1 MPVFMA
7 SILRSGTFVAAVMAV
22 VMLMAVVVPIT
33 ISMSDLG
40 ESPYYEDNEIGEND
54 YKMSYSKTAP
64 TLVIRSVAA
73 SGGGQKITL
82 KVGAEP
88 AQQIEGHKVIIG
100 DTFVLDLN
108 PTSAKIVWTSKTPSD
123 EGDDPLDPNSKGDRS
138 STEHIHA
145 WVVGDVLTIRG
156 SAWNMSYTSSGES
169 KLSTNT
175 YTWIAYPDATGSY
188 LHTNAPAFVDTNSV
202 IIAGGATLGDE
213 ARAVLRGTLED
224 MKVIFSY
231 YSHAD
236 TAVVNWSTGEYTNVL
251 EGMTVDLTVG
261 GDTRTIEI
269 TDFVVPLQYMAG
281 YEKGVASM
289 LVALLPVLLAVAIIL
304 GVVAVYVMRNSS
316 REW

>member
-1 MPVFMA
+1 MA

-40 ESPYYEDNEIGEND
+40 ESPYYEENEIGSGD
-54 YKMSYSKTAP
+54 YRMSYSKTAP
-64 TLVIRSVAA
+64 TLVVRSVA
-73 SGGGQKITL
+73 GGNDTQRITL
-82 KVGAEP
+82 KVGASP
-88 AQQIEGHKVIIG
+88 AQQIEGNKVIIG
-100 DTFVLDLN
+100 DTFVLTLS
-108 PTSAKIVWTSKTPSD
+108 PSSAKILWTSKTPTD
-123 EGDDPLDPNSKGDRS
+123 DGDDPLDPNSKGETKA
-138 STEHIHA
+138 STEHLHQ

-156 SAWNMSYTSSGES
+156 SAWNMSYTVSGES
-169 KLSTNT
+169 KLTTNN
-175 YTWIAYPDATGSY
+175 YTWIAYPDAEGSY
-188 LHTNAPAFVDTNSV
+188 LHTNAPAFVDTGSV

-251 EGMTVDLTVG
+251 DGMTVDLTVG
-261 GDTRTIEI
+261 GSTRTIEI
-269 TDFVVPLQYMAG
+269 TDFIVPLEYKAG
-281 YEKGVASM
+281 FEKGVASL

-304 GVVAVYVMRNSS
+304 GVVAVYVLKTARDG